1 MFNEG
6 YEASKK
12 FLTEVTVRYDAE
24 QANFEKENLLKEAR
38 DLAKIVADAEKEFAD
53 RNTTRATEM
62 APLKGDY
69 DTAKAAVDGIK
80 ADMKVQ

>member
-6 YEASKK
+6 YEAAKK

-38 DLAKIVADAEKEFAD
+38 DLAKIVADAEKEFGD
-53 RNTTRATEM
+53 RNT
-62 APLKGDY
+62 
-69 DTAKAAVDGIK
+69 
-80 ADMKVQ
+80 